1 MKPLVTAKLP
11 LSTGMFEVV
20 AFESGV
26 AEQPHLAL
34 TAPVS
39 EDKTPL
45 VRVHSECWTGDVVGS
60 LKCDCGPQLEAS
72 LQRISE
78 EGGAVIYLRQEG
90 RGIGLV
96 EKLKAYNLQDQGMDT
111 FEANQALGHSKDGRR
126 FDVAASILHE
136 LGWNRIR
143 LLTNN
148 PEKVSDL
155 QSAGIEIEEVM
166 PLVVPANEHNRRYME
181 AKEASARKTGSLK

>member
-34 TAPVS
+34 TTPGFK
-39 EDKTPL
+39 DRTPL

-181 AKEASARKTGSLK
+181 AKEASARKTGRLK

>member
-34 TAPVS
+34 TTPVS
-39 EDKTPL
+39 QDSTPL

-126 FDVAASILHE
+126 FDVAASILHK